1 MRKSLNIIRDVRYN
15 KSLMTC
21 FKTPLLPVDRLQ
33 SCGSSRIVRYSPEK
47 FHVIHAATNIR
58 KVESTKVFYNDEG
71 LSASEMFTKWLKGR
85 QQGSHQD
92 RSACDTD
99 SRSDNKNPEGHHH
112 ANNGSGQAM
121 MINRGE
127 LFPARLA
134 LALGMA
140 KTLLGVLLVAF
151 GALALWEQAS
161 MAYLGSGIN

>member
-1 MRKSLNIIRDVRYN
+1 
-15 KSLMTC
+15 
-21 FKTPLLPVDRLQ
+21 
-33 SCGSSRIVRYSPEK
+33 
-47 FHVIHAATNIR
+47 
-58 KVESTKVFYNDEG
+58 
-71 LSASEMFTKWLKGR
+71 MFTKWLKR
-85 QQGSHQD
+85 RQQQGSQD

-99 SRSDNKNPEGHHH
+99 SRSDNKNPEGHL
-112 ANNGSGQAM
+112 ANNNGGQAV

-161 MAYLGSGIN
+161 MAYLGSGIVI